1 LISRLLKNTYHLAV
15 YTIGI
20 SVLLVAIVATA
31 IRLLLP
37 DIGTYRSEIES
48 WVSNYTNLP
57 VAIRAIEADWQ
68 GWTPRLYLEDID
80 LLSRDANSPIINFAE
95 AQMSIDLLASLKYR
109 QIIPKQLTISGFSI
123 AVIREQDGSIDIE
136 GIRVD
141 NYQDQENRN
150 DELANWLFGQS
161 YIELQNI
168 SVEWIDKKHH
178 QDSIS
183 LTETNLRLRT
193 DGSRMQIEG
202 AAMLPD
208 SYGDSM
214 NFAIDVTGNL
224 LGSEWTAELFMHG
237 TNINPDSWYRAYWP
251 ADIMVIGGN
260 ATTSIWSVW
269 ENARLSRVDGFL
281 DYNDFHVQM
290 AENQQL
296 EVKQLHFLFSGIES
310 TGDNWLMNIQFQD
323 VITENGYWPEAD
335 IALLLEQQSEGVVNY
350 SAHFNYLKL
359 DDVMP
364 VVRGL
369 SFLPSAAREIFSD
382 MNLTGE
388 LIDGELSVNSGSAR
402 NDDIQFDLGFRQLS
416 LQQDDPVFP
425 LSNLSGRTSGSLA
438 RGKLVFDRDI
448 ASLDTGTD
456 TADIDDTLTL
466 DGELQWLTL
475 ENGNYRLA
483 TEHFQIVHDVFTS
496 RFSGTLD
503 FLPDTTF
510 VDLLV
515 HVNDIDYAETV
526 RLLPDTPSFRI
537 KNWIQRSISGGKLQT
552 VDAVFR
558 GNTDKFPFDRRDG
571 QFKIVAK
578 VTGADLAYS
587 PNWPAINA
595 IDADLLF
602 AGRELSINIRK
613 GSIFNA
619 IIDNAHASI
628 PDLGTPQRTVYIDG
642 QITGKTDALKKYVR
656 QSPLNSHLLLSKTS
670 NYFSE
675 NGNVDLG
682 LVLTVPLNIPG
693 RQVAV
698 EGKLKLSETKL
709 TTDINTLAFTN
720 VNGEIAFTR
729 HSVHA
734 DNVSADYK
742 GYPVKLTINN
752 AGNEGNSPATISISG
767 AADETFISN
776 EVTDYFPKYAHL
788 SEQLTE
794 HLAGTSNWQAS
805 LTYIPNLDDN
815 KLERVLNISS
825 DLYGMSILLPEPFSK
840 NSDTRTR
847 LDISRNLD
855 KATAPLHFSYGKLFA
870 SSVIFDPTGQQG
882 LQRVSVKFGDVPD
895 IAITD
900 NDDGALIYGQLDTFS
915 LDEWQQFIPSRQ
927 HDSNGHDMLII
938 ADIAVKKLQYYGQSF
953 SETRIIAGNNDQDW
967 QILLDGPAIKG
978 EITIPRKPDN
988 DNPVQANLD
997 YVHLQKTTRG
1007 STDRKGILPTEI
1019 PAITAYA
1026 DTFSYDDMDFGKLEF
1041 AAVKSDNGLILN
1053 NILFTKPEFT
1063 VRANGKW
1070 IVNQDT
1076 ENISDF
1082 NIQAHATE
1090 LNRMLETFGYSN
1102 SGVNKGE
1109 THLTIDANWLGT
1121 PMDFSLDKLN
1131 GALSM
1136 QIAQGQFLDI
1146 EPAAGRLFGLL
1157 SLQALPR
1164 RLLLDFSDLL
1174 GKGMAFDSIQ
1184 GSFLI
1189 ENGNAHTEDL
1199 IMKGPSVD
1207 ILITGRAGLTV
1218 KDYDQKAIVTPQISD
1233 SLAVATGFLGPVGIG
1248 VGTVLYLAGNMFEPL
1263 QDSINKLMKYEY
1275 SITGSWDSPV
1285 IEKYRIIQDN
1295 NG

>member
-20 SVLLVAIVATA
+20 SVLLVAVVATA

-57 VAIRAIEADWQ
+57 VAIRVIEADWQ

-80 LLSRDANSPIINFAE
+80 LLSRDTNSPIINFTE
-95 AQMSIDLLASLKYR
+95 AQLSIDLLASLKHR
-109 QIIPKQLTISGFSI
+109 QIIPKQLTVSGFSI

-178 QDSIS
+178 QDSVS
-183 LTETNLRLRT
+183 LTETNLRLRS

-202 AAMLPD
+202 AAMLPAN
-208 SYGDSM
+208 YGASM

-224 LGSEWTAELFMHG
+224 LSSEWTAELYMHG
-237 TNINPDSWYRAYWP
+237 TNINPDSWYRAYLP
-251 ADIMVIGGN
+251 ADIKVIGGN

-269 ENARLSRVDGFL
+269 ENARLSSVDGFL
-281 DYNDFHVQM
+281 DYNDFHVQLT
-290 AENQQL
+290 ENQQL
-296 EVKQLHFLFSGIES
+296 EVKQLHFGFSGTES
-310 TGDNWLMNIQFQD
+310 TSGNWLMNIQFQD

-335 IALLLEQQSEGVVNY
+335 IALLLEQQTEGIVKY

-369 SFLPSAAREIFSD
+369 SFLPPASREILSD
-382 MNLTGE
+382 MNPTGE
-388 LIDGELSVNSGSAR
+388 LIDGKLSVNSGSTH
-402 NDDIQFDLGFRQLS
+402 NDDIQFDLRFRQLT
-416 LQQDDPVFP
+416 LQQDSHVFP
-425 LSNLSGRTSGSLA
+425 LSGLSGRTSGSFA
-438 RGKLVFDRDI
+438 QGKLVFDRDL
-448 ASLDTGTD
+448 ARLDTGTN
-456 TADIDDTLTL
+456 TPDIDDTLTL

-475 ENGNYRLA
+475 ENGNYRMT
-483 TEHFQIVHDVFTS
+483 TEHLQIVHDMFTS
-496 RFSGTLD
+496 RFSGALD
-503 FLPDTTF
+503 FLPDSTF

-515 HVNDIDYAETV
+515 HVNDIDYTETV
-526 RLLPDTPSFRI
+526 RLLPDTPRFRI

-552 VDAVFR
+552 IDAVFR

-571 QFKIVAK
+571 QFKIVAT

-587 PNWPAINA
+587 PNWPTINA
-595 IDADLLF
+595 MDADLLF
-602 AGRELSINIRK
+602 AGRELSINILK

-619 IIDNAHASI
+619 TINNAHASI
-628 PDLGTPQRTVYIDG
+628 PDLGTQQRTVYIDG
-642 QITGKTDALKKYVR
+642 QITGNTDALKKYVR
-656 QSPLNSHLLLSKTS
+656 QSPLNSHLLLNKTS
-670 NYFSE
+670 NYFSD
-675 NGNVDLG
+675 NGKADLG

-698 EGKLKLSETKL
+698 EGKLKLSEATL

-720 VNGEIAFTR
+720 VDGEIAFTR
-729 HSVHA
+729 NSVHA

-742 GYPVKLTINN
+742 GYPVKLAINN
-752 AGNEGNSPATISISG
+752 AGDEGNSPATISISG
-767 AADETFISN
+767 AADEVFIAN
-776 EVTDYFPKYAHL
+776 EVNDYFPKYADM
-788 SEQLTE
+788 SELLTE
-794 HLAGTSNWQAS
+794 HVAGKTNWQAS

-825 DLYGMSILLPEPFSK
+825 DLYGMSIQLPQPFSK
-840 NSDTRTR
+840 NRYTRTR

-855 KATAPLHFSYGKLFA
+855 NTTAPLHFSYGKLFA
-870 SSVIFDPTGQQG
+870 SSVIFDPAGQQG
-882 LQRVSVKFGDVPD
+882 LQQISVKLGDVPD
-895 IAITD
+895 IAVTD
-900 NDDGALIYGQLDTFS
+900 NDNGALIYGRLDTFS
-915 LDEWQQFIPSRQ
+915 LDEWQKFIPSWQ
-927 HDSNGHDMLII
+927 HNSNGNDMSII
-938 ADIAVKKLQYYGQSF
+938 TDIAIKKLQYYGQSF
-953 SETRIIAGNNDQDW
+953 SETHIIAGNNDQDW
-967 QILLDGPAIKG
+967 QIVLDGPSIKG
-978 EITIPRKPDN
+978 EITIPRKSDN

-997 YVHLQKTTRG
+997 YVHLQKTIRS
-1007 STDRKGILPTEI
+1007 STDRKGVLPTEI

-1026 DTFSYDDMDFGKLEF
+1026 DTFSYDGMDFGKLEF

-1053 NILFTKPEFT
+1053 NILFTKREFT

-1070 IVNQDT
+1070 IVNQDSG
-1076 ENISDF
+1076 NISDF
-1082 NIQAHATE
+1082 NIQAHASE
-1090 LNRMLETFGYSN
+1090 INRMLETFGYSN
-1102 SGVNKGE
+1102 SGINKGE

-1199 IMKGPSVD
+1199 NMKGPSVD

-1248 VGTVLYLAGNMFEPL
+1248 IGTVLYLAGNMFEPL

-1285 IEKYRIIQDN
+1285 IEKYRMIQDN